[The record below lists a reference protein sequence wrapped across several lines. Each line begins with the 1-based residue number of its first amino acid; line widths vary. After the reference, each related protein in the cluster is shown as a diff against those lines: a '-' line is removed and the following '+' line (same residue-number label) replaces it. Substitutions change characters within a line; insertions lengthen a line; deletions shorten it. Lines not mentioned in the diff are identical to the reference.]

1 MGYSPAS
8 IVYNIPVPITGWTGS
23 DGKDTWPKN
32 YGGGDYVGPETL
44 RNGMKR
50 SHNVAAAQTLL
61 TMVGVDRSVDF
72 LMRMGW
78 TATTSMP
85 RPLACRLAPAASPR
99 CSWPWPSACW
109 AMGVYIRSR
118 SLSWVSRTAPGTWS
132 MTAMPSGAAAG
143 VPPLHGM
150 DDRGHVEGRGFRAA
164 RPPLPRSAGRPWP
177 VKRAPTATSAASP
190 SWA

>member
-1 MGYSPAS
+1 MGYSPPS

-72 LMRMGW
+72 LMRMGVDRDNID
-78 TATTSMP
+78 ATPFGLSLGSSGIT
-85 RPLACRLAPAASPR
+85 R

-109 AMGVYIRSR
+109 AMGVCIRNR
-118 SLSWVSRTAPGTWS
+118 SPSWVSRTAPGTWS
-132 MTAMPSGAAAG
+132 MTAMPSQEPAAG

-150 DDRGHVEGRGFRAA
+150 DDRG
-164 RPPLPRSAGRPWP
+164 PC
-177 VKRAPTATSAASP
+177 
-190 SWA
+190 